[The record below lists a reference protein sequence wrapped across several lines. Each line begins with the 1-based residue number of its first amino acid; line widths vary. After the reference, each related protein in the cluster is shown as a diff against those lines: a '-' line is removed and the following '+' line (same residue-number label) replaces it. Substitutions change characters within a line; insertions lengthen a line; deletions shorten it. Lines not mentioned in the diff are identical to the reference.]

1 MADGADVRT
10 IQTLLVFN
18 TQAIKKKMSTI
29 HTAADIQAIFDE
41 HLSHLTASAK
51 AELNILLLKDIKR
64 DLKSGTKKVRAP
76 KLDEEGNV
84 VKQVLHEGMLTWR
97 KFYKEINTRLLALTG
112 EEKLP
117 SMNIVRFSSVL
128 KEAGHYYNEAGELDL
143 DDSFIL
149 QEYNAWLALP
159 EEQRFPN
166 KKEKGASSRSSK
178 KASAVQSNAT
188 TDVEASDMEEKPK
201 AKPRAKKTEKV
212 EEPEP
217 LVEEKPEPVKKTP
230 VKKETKKEDTPVEEK
245 PKKVINKKSK

>member
-1 MADGADVRT
+1 
-10 IQTLLVFN
+10 
-18 TQAIKKKMSTI
+18 
-29 HTAADIQAIFDE
+29 
-41 HLSHLTASAK
+41 
-51 AELNILLLKDIKR
+51 LKDIKK
-64 DLKSGTKKVRAP
+64 DLKSGTKKTRAP
-76 KLDEEGNV
+76 KIDEEGNV

-128 KEAGHYYNEAGELDL
+128 KEAGHYYNDAGELDL

-166 KKEKGASSRSSK
+166 KKSSAKSSK

-188 TDVEASDMEEKPK
+188 TDVEASDVEEVKEKPK
-201 AKPRAKKTEKV
+201 AKPRAKKEAAPVEEVKVV
-212 EEPEP
+212 EEPAKKKAQAKK
-217 LVEEKPEPVKKTP
+217 EEAPAPEKKT
-230 VKKETKKEDTPVEEK
+230 VAKKTK
-245 PKKVINKKSK
+245 